1 MQYERSSNFYPHKIL
16 ENMKVFFKDRIP
28 FKVPD
33 LIRYKTFMNTH
44 KSYPNIRQIMSW
56 VCVAF
61 DLYSEYKVCCCRT
74 FIDIV
79 IDEKLKEIEDN
90 FLTILEWK
98 FECQSCQR
106 FVKTRVEDF
115 LLKIHANEP
124 NSFEGHLNSFLQNQI
139 CSCQMAIITQP
150 QLKQGMNLFLSI
162 SFYISSFFLTKI
174 MQCNSISL
182 NIKGSILQLENGCL
196 LKWIEEE
203 LRTRSWKTRKCPY
216 IH

>member
-1 MQYERSSNFYPHKIL
+1 MS
-16 ENMKVFFKDRIP
+16 
-28 FKVPD
+28 
-33 LIRYKTFMNTH
+33 LIY
-44 KSYPNIRQIMSW
+44 
-56 VCVAF
+56 C
-61 DLYSEYKVCCCRT
+61 LYSEYKVCCCRT
-74 FIDIV
+74 FIDNV

-124 NSFEGHLNSFLQNQI
+124 NSFEGHLNNFLQNQI
-139 CSCQMAIITQP
+139 CSCQMATITQP

-203 LRTRSWKTRKCPY
+203 WRTRSWKTRKCPY